1 MKKILPIIILLL
13 TAQNLLS
20 QTADEL
26 NSRGI
31 KLAKKGKIDK
41 AFLIFDKAIKLYPD
55 SPGPYSNR
63 GNIYRIREEY
73 ELAINDYSKSL
84 ELNPKNLN
92 VRYARANSCLDS
104 KKYQMAISDYTV
116 IIEEKKSFPN
126 IYFDRAYA
134 NIRLENYEVAKIDLE
149 SQLAINPKDFKSLA
163 NLINI
168 KTQLELFDEALV
180 DYENIL
186 AEYPNQPNLHII
198 YNNRSNLYQ
207 EINEYEKALEDLNI
221 ALKIKSNYDIGFLS
235 RASINLKLE
244 NKEQACNDFKKA
256 MRLGVKKND
265 HFKVDEDYEK
275 LKKSCK

>member
-1 MKKILPIIILLL
+1 M

-92 VRYARANSCLDS
+92 VR
-104 KKYQMAISDYTV
+104 
-116 IIEEKKSFPN
+116 
-126 IYFDRAYA
+126 
-134 NIRLENYEVAKIDLE
+134 
-149 SQLAINPKDFKSLA
+149 
-163 NLINI
+163 
-168 KTQLELFDEALV
+168 
-180 DYENIL
+180 
-186 AEYPNQPNLHII
+186 
-198 YNNRSNLYQ
+198 
-207 EINEYEKALEDLNI
+207 
-221 ALKIKSNYDIGFLS
+221 
-235 RASINLKLE
+235 
-244 NKEQACNDFKKA
+244 
-256 MRLGVKKND
+256 
-265 HFKVDEDYEK
+265 
-275 LKKSCK
+275 